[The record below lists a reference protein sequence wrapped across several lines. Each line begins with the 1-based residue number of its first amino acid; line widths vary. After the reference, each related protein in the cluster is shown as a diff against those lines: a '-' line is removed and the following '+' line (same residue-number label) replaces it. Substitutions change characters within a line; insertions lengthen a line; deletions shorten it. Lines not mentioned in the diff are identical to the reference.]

1 MSIEEKKIGEGEVK
15 EEGKERKTYL
25 VMQCQ
30 VRETSS
36 SAICGKEYSRKDS
49 STGNAISHL
58 RLKHNISQM
67 EKLSE
72 EGESTMKK
80 KKHSEQ

>member
-1 MSIEEKKIGEGEVK
+1 
-15 EEGKERKTYL
+15 
-25 VMQCQ
+25 MQCQ

-36 SAICGKEYSRKDS
+36 SAICDKEYSRKDS
-49 STGNAISHL
+49 STGNDIFHL
-58 RLKHNISQM
+58 RLKHDILQM

-80 KKHSEQ
+80 KHSE